1 MGARNRILKSAELIA
16 QRLPPSTK
24 QAIYRNQFIA
34 NLIRSS
40 LNVVAPEGLSVVGIA
55 SGPAENL
62 QMELNLK
69 TEKDYWLGTY
79 EPKVQQGISELLKSG
94 NIIYDV
100 GANIGFL
107 TLLFARA
114 AGAQGHVYAFE
125 ALPANVIRLTNN
137 IQRNRF
143 QDRVTVV
150 PAAVLDKSGPVEFF
164 IGPSTGMG
172 KVEGSAGRDSVE
184 YNESVQVEGI
194 SIDEY
199 IELSGNPPAH
209 IIKVDI
215 EGGEILAIPGM
226 QKLLHNQRPIVMIEL
241 HGPEA
246 AGISWEILKKENYR
260 ICQMASS
267 FPEIHDF
274 QDLDWKSYIVA
285 FPND

>member
-1 MGARNRILKSAELIA
+1 
-16 QRLPPSTK
+16 
-24 QAIYRNQFIA
+24 
-34 NLIRSS
+34 
-40 LNVVAPEGLSVVGIA
+40 
-55 SGPAENL
+55 
-62 QMELNLK
+62 
-69 TEKDYWLGTY
+69 
-79 EPKVQQGISELLKSG
+79 
-94 NIIYDV
+94 
-100 GANIGFL
+100 
-107 TLLFARA
+107 
-114 AGAQGHVYAFE
+114 
-125 ALPANVIRLTNN
+125 LTNN

>member
-1 MGARNRILKSAELIA
+1 MGARNKLLKSAEFVA
-16 QRLPPSTK
+16 QLLPPSTK
-24 QAIYRNQFIA
+24 QAIYRNQLISR
-34 NLIRSS
+34 LIRSS
-40 LNVVAPEGLSVVGIA
+40 LNMVAPGGLSVVGIA
-55 SGPAENL
+55 SGYAENL
-62 QMELNLK
+62 KMELDLK

-79 EPKVQQGISELLKSG
+79 ETEVQQGISELVQPG
-94 NIIYDV
+94 YVIYDV

-107 TLLFARA
+107 TLLFAREV
-114 AGAQGHVYAFE
+114 GAQGHVYAFE
-125 ALPANVIRLTNN
+125 ALPANVIRLSNN

-143 QDRVTVV
+143 QNRVTLV
-150 PAAVLDKSGPVEFF
+150 PAAVLDKSGPIEFY

-184 YNESVQVEGI
+184 YNASIQVEGI

-199 IELSGNPPAH
+199 IERSENPGAN
-209 IIKVDI
+209 IIKIDI

-246 AGISWEILKKENYR
+246 AKICWEYLKKENYR
-260 ICQMASS
+260 ICQMKSS
-267 FPEIHDF
+267 YPEIHDF
-274 QDLDWKSYIVA
+274 QDLDWKSYIVG